1 MKTIS
6 LEEQVYPYNLK
17 QIYDPPKVLYVNGE
31 IREEDKLAIAIVG
44 TRQPSSYGQET
55 AKKFAKELASLGI
68 TIVSGLALGID
79 SSAHEGALEAGGRT
93 IAVLG
98 HGLHMLRFSREKFA
112 QKIAEQGAVISE
124 FEPDFPADKWTFPRR
139 NRIISGLSLGVI
151 VVEGAED
158 SGSLITARLALEQNR
173 EVFAV
178 PGRID
183 SEIARGPHSL
193 IKDGAKL
200 TEKIEDVLEEIQTL
214 KAKLLTVPLQGKLDF
229 SCYDPDE
236 RKILEALK
244 REPQLLDQLS
254 VETKLSAGH
263 LAIILIDLEMKRRIK
278 KLPGQYYSL
287 A

>member
-1 MKTIS
+1 MYTYT
-6 LEEQVYPYNLK
+6 LTDELYPYNLK
-17 QIYDPPKVLYVNGE
+17 QIYDPPKVLYVDGD

-44 TRQPSSYGQET
+44 TRQPSSYGLET
-55 AKKFAKELASLGI
+55 ARKFAKELAGLGI

-79 SSAHEGALEAGGRT
+79 SAAHEGALEAGGRT

-98 HGLHMLRFSREKFA
+98 HGLNMLSYSKEKFA
-112 QKIAEQGAVISE
+112 KKIAASGAVISE

-151 VVEGAED
+151 VVEGAQD
-158 SGSLITARLALEQNR
+158 SGSLITARLALEQGR

-193 IKDGAKL
+193 IKEGAKL
-200 TEKIEDVLEEIQTL
+200 IEKIEDVLEEIEAL
-214 KAKLLTVPLQGKLDF
+214 KSKLRTIHFQGELDF
-229 SCYDPDE
+229 SNYNPEE
-236 RKILEALK
+236 RKILETLK
-244 REPQLLDQLS
+244 REPQLIDKLS
-254 VETKLSAGH
+254 METKLESGR
-263 LAIILIDLEMKRRIK
+263 LAVVLIGLEMKRRIK